1 MAATSANGS
10 ASSSAGESGSS
21 GGQLLSDSPLVI
33 LTVAVV
39 LFVAFDGPIG
49 PSSFSFTGIYPLALA
64 WGTVW
69 GGGQEDLG

>member
-1 MAATSANGS
+1 M
-10 ASSSAGESGSS
+10 
-21 GGQLLSDSPLVI
+21 LSDSPLVI